1 MVRTIERVAT
11 GSLAVGFSA
20 WAHRM
25 AIEYVSLAAA
35 DFRAEHLAELTGG
48 HRPGV
53 TAMAAGLKQ
62 AAGLGEVPLRATNQ
76 GDGLSISG
84 PIRWASNVFPDALM
98 VVPACGADGTTY
110 VVAIEVCAN
119 GVRIQRP
126 PDLMALTATASTS
139 LHLDDVRVPMEHV
152 ISTDLQGFVRRI
164 RPAFLLL
171 QTAFCSGVSVAALE
185 GARAAHGI
193 LAAQFSTELDDI
205 TRRSHALRER
215 LYTFAAV
222 PSAPDIADLLRLRLD
237 AAGLAGAASR
247 LEVTLSGGAGYA
259 LGTPANRRFR
269 EAAFLPIQS
278 PSEGQ
283 LRWELK
289 QYE

>member
-1 MVRTIERVAT
+1 MTAAMAREIDDELERVVDEVARRAAALDADQTDVRVDIAALGAQGLFHAGGVGTDLAPMVRTIERVAT

-126 PDLMALTATASTS
+126 LT
-139 LHLDDVRVPMEHV
+139 
-152 ISTDLQGFVRRI
+152 
-164 RPAFLLL
+164 
-171 QTAFCSGVSVAALE
+171 
-185 GARAAHGI
+185 
-193 LAAQFSTELDDI
+193 
-205 TRRSHALRER
+205 
-215 LYTFAAV
+215 
-222 PSAPDIADLLRLRLD
+222 
-237 AAGLAGAASR
+237 
-247 LEVTLSGGAGYA
+247 
-259 LGTPANRRFR
+259 
-269 EAAFLPIQS
+269 
-278 PSEGQ
+278 
-283 LRWELK
+283 
-289 QYE
+289 